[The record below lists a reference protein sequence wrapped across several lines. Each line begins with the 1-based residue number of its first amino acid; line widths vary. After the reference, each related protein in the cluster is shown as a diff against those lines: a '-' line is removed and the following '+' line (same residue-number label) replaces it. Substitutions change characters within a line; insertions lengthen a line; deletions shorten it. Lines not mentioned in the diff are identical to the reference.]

1 MTPEQALDLIS
12 AHADAQKAA
21 EKQAYMKIDRPYLGV
36 GNDVLND
43 LAMDWRQT
51 LDIDAR
57 VDLARDLWATNIF
70 EARVIATKIL
80 TQARIKEDGAVWN
93 LIQSWLPDFD
103 SWAIADHACM
113 AGQRRVAADPDRI
126 DPVETWIT
134 SDHMWTRRAAFV
146 ITLPWTKQNFPT
158 EHDILIRDRVLGWA
172 AQLTSDRDWFVQKA
186 IAWWVRD
193 LSKHDPNRS
202 RAFLTEHGAALKPFA
217 RKEAARHLTD

>member
-12 AHADAQKAA
+12 AHADAQIAA
-21 EKQAYMKIDRPYLGV
+21 KKQAYMKIDRPYLGV

-80 TQARIKEDGAVWN
+80 TQARIKDDSAVWD

-126 DPVETWIT
+126 DTVEKWIT

-146 ITLPWTKQNFPT
+146 ITLSWTKQNFPT

-172 AQLTSDRDWFVQKA
+172 AQLTSDRDWFIQKA

-193 LSKHDPNRS
+193 LSKHDPDRS
-202 RAFLTEHGAALKPFA
+202 RAFLAEHGAALKPFA